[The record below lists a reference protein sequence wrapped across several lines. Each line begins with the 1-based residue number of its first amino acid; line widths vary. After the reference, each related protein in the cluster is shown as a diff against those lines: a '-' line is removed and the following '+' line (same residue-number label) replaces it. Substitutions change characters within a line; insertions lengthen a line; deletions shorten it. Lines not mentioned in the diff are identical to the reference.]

1 MSQKIEVKTEET
13 EKTKAIVVKPRKSKN
28 KPV

>member
-1 MSQKIEVKTEET
+1 MSQKIEVKTET
-13 EKTKAIVVKPRKSKN
+13 EPTTKAIVVKVRKSKN